1 MLRRHICGENRHLLQ
16 ARNRLQA
23 MPFHKLGLSGNFK
36 KDGLKEIEEKTI
48 RLVTDP
54 IYKQNVEA
62 FQKKCTSF
70 GIYPANV
77 ESILNFIN

>member
-1 MLRRHICGENRHLLQ
+1 
-16 ARNRLQA
+16 